1 MGHLARDSRVHL
13 LSYCVFSWNLR
24 VDIVY
29 KVHVYVAH
37 LIISVY
43 NIDEKSMLLWQRDV
57 GLFFNEMVFFFSI
70 IYGHSNVFDFEN
82 RNTGLRYILLNI
94 QRFKATWIL
103 CKYGN

>member
-13 LSYCVFSWNLR
+13 LSYCVFRWNLR

-43 NIDEKSMLLWQRDV
+43 SIDEKSMLLWQRDV
-57 GLFFNEMVFFFSI
+57 VLFFNEMVFFS
-70 IYGHSNVFDFEN
+70 
-82 RNTGLRYILLNI
+82 
-94 QRFKATWIL
+94 Q
-103 CKYGN
+103 